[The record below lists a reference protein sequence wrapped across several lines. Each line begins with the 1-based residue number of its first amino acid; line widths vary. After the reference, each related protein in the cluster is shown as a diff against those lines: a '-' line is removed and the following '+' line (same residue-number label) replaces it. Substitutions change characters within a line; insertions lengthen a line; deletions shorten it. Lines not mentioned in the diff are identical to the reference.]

1 MTHITFDSGLA
12 GILRMGLDGQVY
24 EFQEVLSLG
33 DISHCADPRSRA
45 QARQIIWRGYGDG
58 KAAERRQMEINARL
72 LSRAGKLAAHS
83 EEITFWTSGSA
94 ADTCSL
100 LFLLTRFPWGKAP
113 LWAARFDRR
122 DMAGLP
128 DRVKD
133 LCAQRQGIG
142 REEHRAALD
151 VWGRL
156 VRENDPVRRFDGGR
170 FWGEGWTCFD
180 GQLLPALER
189 ADFQSDRAAARLYAD
204 YYAGADLEVCEY
216 GAGFIA
222 WRYETLLA
230 GRKGIM
236 GSAE

>member
-33 DISHCADPRSRA
+33 DLSHCADPRSRA

-72 LSRAGKLAAHS
+72 LSRAGELAARS

-113 LWAARFDRR
+113 LRAARFDRR

-133 LCAQRQGIG
+133 FCAQRQEIG
-142 REEHRAALD
+142 RGGAPGGPGGLRIWRRLHRLEVRDSPGKAEGVPACWPPKAERQAGIAIEQESSFGGNCLHRHIL
-151 VWGRL
+151 RL
-156 VRENDPVRRFDGGR
+156 FL
-170 FWGEGWTCFD
+170 WTI
-180 GQLLPALER
+180 GKNSHYRIR
-189 ADFQSDRAAARLYAD
+189 AD
-204 YYAGADLEVCEY
+204 Y
-216 GAGFIA
+216 GIA
-222 WRYETLLA
+222 KR
-230 GRKGIM
+230 
-236 GSAE
+236 